1 MFVVRSGYPGTMTGD
16 EGSHFPDGI
25 SRSRSIDLEGRV
37 HHPIVRRVLLAC
49 IAALPAL
56 ALLGVFGQQPS
67 TTTASAPA
75 ATLSLSAPD
84 ALRGGVIYQVT
95 ITVGARRP
103 IDDPRLVLSS
113 GWFDGTTMNTVTPD
127 PISESQREGGVAL
140 AYGPLLAR
148 QKLQVRMQFQVNPT
162 DVAHRD
168 LRVVLLDGVHP
179 VTTIRHTMRIW
190 P

>member
-1 MFVVRSGYPGTMTGD
+1 MKGAEDSRL
-16 EGSHFPDGI
+16 PDGI
-25 SRSRSIDLEGRV
+25 SRSRSIDLEGRAR
-37 HHPIVRRVLLAC
+37 HPVVRGVLLSC

-56 ALLGVFGQQPS
+56 ALLGFFGQQPS

-84 ALRGGVIYQVT
+84 ALRGGLIYQVT
-95 ITVGARRP
+95 ITVTARGRL
-103 IDDPRLVLSS
+103 DDPRLVLSS

-127 PISESQREGGVAL
+127 PVSEAQREGGVAL
-140 AYGPLLAR
+140 AYGSLLAR

-162 DVAHRD
+162 DVAHRN
-168 LRVVLLDGVHP
+168 LRVALFDGTRP